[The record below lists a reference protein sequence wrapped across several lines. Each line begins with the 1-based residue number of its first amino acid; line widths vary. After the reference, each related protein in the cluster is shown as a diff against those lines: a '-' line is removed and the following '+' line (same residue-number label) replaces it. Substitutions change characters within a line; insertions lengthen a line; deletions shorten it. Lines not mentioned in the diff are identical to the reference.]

1 MSWHLTDPHSTLVCW
16 STRLSKE
23 FSRWEY
29 SELLGGKQ
37 VGGIQH
43 YSINIIDRDSSL
55 PNAHLETK

>member
-1 MSWHLTDPHSTLVCW
+1 MLVDK
-16 STRLSKE
+16 TSKE
-23 FSRWEY
+23 SSRWEY

-55 PNAHLETK
+55 PNAHLETQ